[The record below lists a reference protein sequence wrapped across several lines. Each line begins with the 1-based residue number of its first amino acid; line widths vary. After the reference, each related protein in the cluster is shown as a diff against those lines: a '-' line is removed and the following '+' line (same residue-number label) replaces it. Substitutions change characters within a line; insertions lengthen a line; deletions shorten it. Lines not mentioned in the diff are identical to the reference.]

1 VASFA
6 GVARLAQWRHA
17 PSWSAQILH
26 AGRVVV
32 SLLRPIRTTSA
43 TSAGLARERVAA
55 LGFRR
60 LLVTWVVQALIL
72 LLVGRLVPGIEVQDV
87 FAALIAAVVLG
98 LLNALVRPVLVL
110 LTLPLT
116 VMTMGLLSLVI
127 NAIMLVL
134 AAPLV
139 PGLNVSSLA
148 SAMAAAI
155 LITILTTI
163 VSLVLSSDQDD
174 SFYAELSRRLSSLDR
189 RPIPGG
195 RGLVMIQIDGLA
207 ASILRN
213 AIRVGLTPQM
223 ARWVRSG
230 EYRLIEW
237 DCTPPSQTS
246 ASQAGILFG
255 SNDDIPAFRWYEKE
269 RGKLMV
275 SNHPADAAEIERRL
289 SNGKGL
295 LAAGGMSANN
305 LFSGDAKRTLFT
317 MSRLQQAATTTDI
330 DAFSLY
336 FVDPAAFIRTIVLT
350 ISEMFK
356 EWSEAR
362 RQRALDVQPRVHRG
376 AAFAGMRAVSNV
388 LLRDLNVTFLVNA
401 MGRGVPIMYVDF
413 VDYDELAHH
422 AGPER
427 LESLRSLTGVDRVLS
442 TIARAA
448 KTAPRDYEI
457 VILSD
462 HGQTQGATFLQRY
475 GRTLEALIRD
485 LMGGG
490 SALKVGGQ
498 GEGWGPA
505 NALLSEITN
514 RPGVAGRAATAAL
527 GRRVE
532 DGAVEIGSRQARALE
547 PEPDAAPQ
555 VVVGASGNL
564 ANVYF
569 LAESRRLSLEEVEA
583 RYPGLVSGLIAH
595 PGIGFVLVRS
605 DEHGPLVIGRDGVHH
620 LVDGRIDGRDPLAPF
635 GPRAADAL
643 RRLDGFAHVGDL
655 LVNSVYDQELE
666 EVAAFEELVGS
677 HGGFG
682 GPQVRPF
689 ILAPVD
695 LPYGDEPVVGAPAVH
710 RLLASW
716 ADHLGVGAESGATEA
731 PLADT
736 GPRAEPRAIG
746 LIALLT
752 GLTSLLWLLGGLLF
766 LLGTALIGAAGLE
779 DAGLRDVA
787 SLAGL
792 GLVLLLLG
800 IGGLVVSLGLWRRR
814 GWARM
819 ATLVYYAL
827 GILQALAALGS
838 EGFGGLVGL
847 GLSQVVIGLF
857 AFFYLTR
864 PHVAAAFRHQSDPA
878 TSG

>member
-1 VASFA
+1 
-6 GVARLAQWRHA
+6 
-17 PSWSAQILH
+17 
-26 AGRVVV
+26 V
-32 SLLRPIRTTSA
+32 SLLRPIRATSA

-60 LLVTWVVQALIL
+60 LLVTWLVQALIL

-98 LLNALVRPVLVL
+98 LLNALVRPILVM

-116 VMTMGLLSLVI
+116 VVTMGLLSLVI

-139 PGLNVSSLA
+139 PGLSVTSLVSA
-148 SAMAAAI
+148 IAAAI
-155 LITILTTI
+155 LITVLTTI

-255 SNDDIPAFRWYEKE
+255 SNDDIPAFRWYEKD

-295 LAAGGMSANN
+295 LAASGMSANN

-317 MSRLQQAATTTDI
+317 MSRIQQAATTTDI

-336 FVDPAAFIRTIVLT
+336 FVDPAAFIRTIALT

-448 KTAPRDYEI
+448 KSAPRDYEI

-475 GRTLEALIRD
+475 GQTLEALIRD

-490 SALKVGGQ
+490 SALKVSGE

-505 NALLSEITN
+505 NALLTEITN

-532 DGAVEIGSRQARALE
+532 DGAVEIGSRQARASEAE
-547 PEPDAAPQ
+547 PQGPDAAPQ

-569 LAESRRLSLEEVEA
+569 LAESRRLSLEEVED
-583 RYPGLVSGLIAH
+583 RYPGLVAGLIAH

-605 DEHGPLVIGRDGVHH
+605 DERGPLAIGREGVHH
-620 LVDGRIDGRDPLAPF
+620 LADGRIDGRDPLAPF

-682 GPQVRPF
+682 GPQVKPF
-689 ILAPVD
+689 ILAPAD
-695 LPYGDEPVVGAPAVH
+695 LPYDEEPVVGAPAVH

-716 ADHLGVGAESGATEA
+716 ADHLGVGADSGATEA

-736 GPRAEPRAIG
+736 ETRAKPRAIG

-752 GLTSLLWLLGGLLF
+752 GLTSLLWLLGGVLF
-766 LLGTALIGAAGLE
+766 LLGTALIGATGLE
-779 DAGLRDVA
+779 EAGLRDVA
-787 SLAGL
+787 TLAGL

-800 IGGLVVSLGLWRRR
+800 IGGLVVSVGLWRRR

-838 EGFGGLVGL
+838 EGLGGLVGL

-864 PHVAAAFRHQSDPA
+864 PHVAAAFRRQSDPA
-878 TSG
+878 TSD

>member
-1 VASFA
+1 M
-6 GVARLAQWRHA
+6 
-17 PSWSAQILH
+17 
-26 AGRVVV
+26 
-32 SLLRPIRTTSA
+32 SLLRPIRDTSA
-43 TSAGLARERVAA
+43 TSLGLARERLLA

-60 LLVTWVVQALIL
+60 VLVTWIVQALIL

-87 FAALIAAVVLG
+87 IAALFAAVVLG
-98 LLNALVRPVLVL
+98 LLNALVRPILVL

-116 VMTMGLLSLVI
+116 VVTMGLLSLLI

-139 PGLNVSSLA
+139 PGLAVASLA
-148 SAMAAAI
+148 SAVAAAI
-155 LITILTTI
+155 LITVLTTV
-163 VSLVLSSDQDD
+163 VSLALSSDQDD
-174 SFYAELSRRLSSLDR
+174 TFYAELSRRLATLDR
-189 RPIPGG
+189 QPIPGG

-255 SNDDIPAFRWYEKE
+255 SNDDIPAFRWYEKD
-269 RGKLMV
+269 RGRLMV
-275 SNHPADAAEIERRL
+275 SNRPADAAEIERRL
-289 SNGKGL
+289 SNGRGL
-295 LAAGGMSANN
+295 LAANGMSANN
-305 LFSGDAKRTLFT
+305 LFSGDARRTLFT
-317 MSRLQQAATTTDI
+317 MSRIQQAATTTDI

-336 FVDPAAFIRTIVLT
+336 FVDPAAFIRTVVLT

-362 RQRALDVQPRVHRG
+362 RQRALDIQPRVHRG

-388 LLRDLNVTFLVNA
+388 LMRDLNVTFLVNA
-401 MGRGVPIMYVDF
+401 IGRGVPVMYVDF

-442 TIARAA
+442 TIARAIE
-448 KTAPRDYEI
+448 TAPRDYEI

-475 GRTLEALIRD
+475 GQTLEALIRD

-490 SALKVGGQ
+490 SALAVGGEA
-498 GEGWGPA
+498 EGWGPA
-505 NALLSEITN
+505 NALLTEIVN

-527 GRRVE
+527 SNRR
-532 DGAVEIGSRQARALE
+532 DGGAVEIGRQPRASPE
-547 PEPDAAPQ
+547 PEDGGPR

-569 LAESRRLSLEEVEA
+569 LAEDRRLSLEEIED
-583 RYPGLVSGLIAH
+583 RYPGLVGGLVAH

-605 DEHGPLVIGRDGVHH
+605 DDRGPLAIGHEGVHH
-620 LVDGRIDGRDPLAPF
+620 LDDGRIDGRDPLAPF
-635 GPRAADAL
+635 GFRAANAL
-643 RRLDGFAHVGDL
+643 RRLDGFPHVGDL

-682 GPQVRPF
+682 GPQVKPF
-689 ILAPVD
+689 ILAPAD
-695 LPYGDEPVVGAPAVH
+695 LPYDGEDVVGAPAVH

-716 ADHLGVGAESGATEA
+716 ADQLGVGPDSGATEA
-731 PLADT
+731 PPVNA
-736 GPRAEPRAIG
+736 GPMARPRAIG
-746 LIALLT
+746 LIAVLT
-752 GLTSLLWLLGGLLF
+752 GLTSVLWLLLGIGL
-766 LLGTALIGAAGLE
+766 GAGAALIGTNGLSDLGIGDLAAF
-779 DAGLRDVA
+779 
-787 SLAGL
+787 AGL

-800 IGGLVVSLGLWRRR
+800 IGGLIVSVGLWRRR

-838 EGFGGLVGL
+838 QGLGGLVNL
-847 GLSQVVIGLF
+847 GLSQVAIGLF

-864 PHVAAAFRHQSDPA
+864 PHVSAAFRAGAPNREPTTGGGLGSGRADGPDP
-878 TSG
+878 GRR

>member
-1 VASFA
+1 M
-6 GVARLAQWRHA
+6 
-17 PSWSAQILH
+17 
-26 AGRVVV
+26 
-32 SLLRPIRTTSA
+32 SLLRPIRATSA
-43 TSAGLARERVAA
+43 TSIGLARERLVA

-60 LLVTWVVQALIL
+60 LVVTWVVQALIL
-72 LLVGRLVPGIEVQDV
+72 LLAGRLVPGIEVQDV

-98 LLNALVRPVLVL
+98 LLNALVRPILVL

-116 VMTMGLLSLVI
+116 VVTMGLLSLLI

-139 PGLNVSSLA
+139 PGLSVSSLA
-148 SAMAAAI
+148 SAVAAAI

-189 RPIPGG
+189 EPVPGG

-255 SNDDIPAFRWYEKE
+255 SNDDIPAFRWYEKDQ
-269 RGKLMV
+269 GKLMV

-295 LAAGGMSANN
+295 LAANGMSANN

-317 MSRLQQAATTTDI
+317 MSRIQQAATTTDI

-336 FVDPAAFIRTIVLT
+336 FVDPAAFIRTVALT

-442 TIARAA
+442 SIARAA
-448 KTAPRDYEI
+448 ETAPRDYEI
-457 VILSD
+457 VVLSD

-475 GRTLEALIRD
+475 GQTLEALIQD

-490 SALKVGGQ
+490 STLAMGGE

-505 NALLSEITN
+505 NALLTEITN

-527 GRRVE
+527 GSRRE
-532 DGAVEIGSRQARALE
+532 GGAVEIGAKPRPAPGPEEGE
-547 PEPDAAPQ
+547 PQ
-555 VVVGASGNL
+555 LVVGASGNL

-569 LAESRRLSLEEVEA
+569 LAEDRRMTLEEIEA
-583 RYPGLVSGLIAH
+583 RHPGLVGGLVAH

-605 DEHGPLVIGRDGVHH
+605 DDRGPLVIGREGVHH
-620 LVDGRIDGRDPLAPF
+620 LDDDRIDGRDPLAPF
-635 GPRAADAL
+635 GTRAADAL
-643 RRLDGFAHVGDL
+643 RRLDSFTHIGDL
-655 LVNSVYDQELE
+655 LVNSTYDEELE

-689 ILAPVD
+689 ILAPTD
-695 LPYGDEPVVGAPAVH
+695 LPYDGEPVVGAPAVH
-710 RLLASW
+710 RLLAGW
-716 ADHLGVGAESGATEA
+716 ADHLGVGADSGATEA
-731 PLADT
+731 PLAAA
-736 GPRAEPRAIG
+736 GPMARPRAIG
-746 LIALLT
+746 AVALLT
-752 GLTSLLWLLGGLLF
+752 GVTSVLWLLLGAVLV
-766 LLGTALIGAAGLE
+766 LGTAVIGTSGLA
-779 DAGLRDVA
+779 DLGITDLAT
-787 SLAGL
+787 LAGL
-792 GLVLLLLG
+792 GIVLLLLG
-800 IGGLVVSLGLWRRR
+800 IGGLVVSVGLWRRK
-814 GWARM
+814 GWARI
-819 ATLVYYAL
+819 ATLVYYSL

-838 EGFGGLVGL
+838 EGLGGLVSL
-847 GLSQVVIGLF
+847 GLSQVVIGLL

-864 PHVAAAFRHQSDPA
+864 PHVAAAFRARAAGDRVPDVHARSDGA
-878 TSG
+878 AQ

>member
-1 VASFA
+1 M
-6 GVARLAQWRHA
+6 
-17 PSWSAQILH
+17 
-26 AGRVVV
+26 
-32 SLLRPIRTTSA
+32 SLLRPIRDTSA
-43 TSAGLARERVAA
+43 ASVGLARERVVA

-60 LLVTWVVQALIL
+60 LMVTWIVQALIL
-72 LLVGRLVPGIEVQDV
+72 LIVGRLVPGIEVHDV

-98 LLNALVRPVLVL
+98 LLNALVRPILVL

-116 VMTMGLLSLVI
+116 VVTMGLLSLVF
-127 NAIMLVL
+127 NALMLVI
-134 AAPLV
+134 AAPIV
-139 PGLNVSSLA
+139 PGLSVASLG
-148 SAMAAAI
+148 SAIAAAI
-155 LITILTTI
+155 LITVFTTI

-174 SFYAELSRRLSSLDR
+174 SFYAELSRRLSTLDR
-189 RPIPGG
+189 APIPGG

-223 ARWVRSG
+223 AKWVRSG

-255 SNDDIPAFRWYEKE
+255 NNDDIPAFRWYEKE
-269 RGKLMV
+269 HGKLMV

-295 LAAGGMSANN
+295 LAADGMSANN

-317 MSRLQQAATTTDI
+317 MSRIQQAATTTDI
-330 DAFSLY
+330 DAFSLF
-336 FVDPAAFIRTIVLT
+336 FVDPAAFIRTIALT

-362 RQRALDVQPRVHRG
+362 RQRTLDIQPRVHRG

-442 TIARAA
+442 SIARAA
-448 KTAPRDYEI
+448 RTAPRDYEI
-457 VILSD
+457 VVLSD

-475 GRTLEALIRD
+475 GQTLEELVRD

-490 SALKVGGQ
+490 PALATGRE

-505 NALLSEITN
+505 NALLTEITN
-514 RPGVAGRAATAAL
+514 RPGVAGRAASAAL
-527 GRRVE
+527 GGRRE
-532 DGAVEIGSRQARALE
+532 DGAVEIGARRPPATP
-547 PEPDAAPQ
+547 PEEGAPQ
-555 VVVGASGNL
+555 LVVGASGNL

-569 LAESRRLSLEEVEA
+569 LAEERRMSLEEIEA
-583 RYPGLVSGLIAH
+583 RYPGLVAGLVAH

-605 DEHGPLVIGRDGVHH
+605 NDRGPIAIGRDGVHH
-620 LVDGRIDGRDPLAPF
+620 LDDDRIDGHDPLAPF

-643 RRLDGFAHVGDL
+643 RRLDGFKHVGDL
-655 LVNSVYDQELE
+655 LVNSMYDEELE

-689 ILAPVD
+689 VLAPTD
-695 LPYGDEPVVGAPAVH
+695 LPYDGEPVVGAPAVH
-710 RLLASW
+710 RLLAGW

-731 PLADT
+731 PPVNA
-736 GPRAEPRAIG
+736 GPMAKPRAIG
-746 LIALLT
+746 LIAVLT
-752 GLTSLLWLLGGLLF
+752 GLTSLLWLFFGLLLGAGALFAGPDFMAELGIQDAATLVGAGVVF
-766 LLGTALIGAAGLE
+766 L
-779 DAGLRDVA
+779 V
-787 SLAGL
+787 
-792 GLVLLLLG
+792 LG
-800 IGGLVVSLGLWRRR
+800 IGGLVVSVGLWRRR

-827 GILQALAALGS
+827 GILQALAAVGS
-838 EGFGGLVGL
+838 EGVQGVFSVGL
-847 GLSQVVIGLF
+847 SSVVIGLF
-857 AFFYLTR
+857 TFFYLTR
-864 PHVAAAFRHQSDPA
+864 PHVAAAFRAPA
-878 TSG
+878 GAASGGGGGTAGEASAVSGSGAAR

>member
-1 VASFA
+1 M
-6 GVARLAQWRHA
+6 
-17 PSWSAQILH
+17 
-26 AGRVVV
+26 
-32 SLLRPIRTTSA
+32 SLLRPIRDTSGA
-43 TSAGLARERVAA
+43 SLGLARERLVA

-60 LLVTWVVQALIL
+60 LVMTWVVQALIL
-72 LLVGRLVPGIEVQDV
+72 LLAGRLVPGIEVQDV

-98 LLNALVRPVLVL
+98 LLNALVRPILVL

-116 VMTMGLLSLVI
+116 VVTMGLLSLLI

-139 PGLNVSSLA
+139 PGLSVSSLA
-148 SAMAAAI
+148 SAVAAAI
-155 LITILTTI
+155 LITIFTTI

-189 RPIPGG
+189 QAIPGG

-269 RGKLMV
+269 QGKLMV

-295 LAAGGMSANN
+295 LAANGMSANN
-305 LFSGDAKRTLFT
+305 LFSGDATRTLFT
-317 MSRLQQAATTTDI
+317 MSRIQQAATTTDI

-336 FVDPAAFIRTIVLT
+336 FVDPASFVRTVVLT
-350 ISEMFK
+350 ISEMLK

-362 RQRALDVQPRVHRG
+362 RQRSLDIQPRVHRG

-427 LESLRSLTGVDRVLS
+427 LESLRSLAGVDRVLS
-442 TIARAA
+442 SIARAA
-448 KTAPRDYEI
+448 ETAPRDYEI

-475 GRTLEALIRD
+475 GQTLEALIRD

-490 SALKVGGQ
+490 SAIATGGR

-527 GRRVE
+527 GNRV
-532 DGAVEIGSRQARALE
+532 DKGAVEIGAKLAEE
-547 PEPDAAPQ
+547 PGAADAPQ

-569 LAESRRLSLEEVEA
+569 LAEDRRMSLEEIEA
-583 RYPGLVSGLIAH
+583 RYPGVVGGLVAH

-605 DEHGPLVIGRDGVHH
+605 DGRGALALGRDGVHH
-620 LVDGRIDGRDPLAPF
+620 LDDDRIDGQDPLAPF
-635 GPRAADAL
+635 GPRTADAL
-643 RRLDGFAHVGDL
+643 RRLDGFSHVGDL
-655 LVNSVYDQELE
+655 LVNSAYDAELE

-682 GPQVRPF
+682 GPQVHPF
-689 ILAPVD
+689 ILAPTD
-695 LPYGDEPVVGAPAVH
+695 LPYDGEPVVGAPAVH
-710 RLLASW
+710 RLLKGW
-716 ADHLGVGAESGATEA
+716 ADLLGVGPESGATEA
-731 PLADT
+731 PPTRT
-736 GPRAEPRAIG
+736 GHMARPRAIG

-752 GLTSLLWLLGGLLF
+752 ALTSAVWFLLGLVA
-766 LLGTALIGAAGLE
+766 LLGTALVGISSLAEAGITDLAA
-779 DAGLRDVA
+779 
-787 SLAGL
+787 LAGL
-792 GLVLLLLG
+792 GIVLFLLG
-800 IGGLVVSLGLWRRR
+800 IGGLVVSVGLWRRK
-814 GWARM
+814 GWARI

-838 EGFGGLVGL
+838 EGLQGLVSL
-847 GLSQVVIGLF
+847 GLTQVVIGLL

-864 PHVAAAFRHQSDPA
+864 PHVAAAFRAQPA
-878 TSG
+878 GDGADRLSERTSPNAEEGHVDGR